1 MNDFEH
7 QYLNLLRK
15 VKEKG
20 VYSKNRTGINTYKIW
35 GAQMHIDLQRGFPLL
50 TTKKMH
56 WKSGVH
62 ELLWMIKGDTNI
74 QYLLKNGVTFWTEWP
89 FIRYQQEKPKMSG
102 LMMADPM
109 LLTQQEKEFIAGKIS
124 NLELGVIL
132 KNSIAAKTKLFE
144 SEIINNDEFAEK
156 WGSIGDFGYGG
167 LWAKFPYSEY
177 YELPKGVSYIGDRK
191 GYIQKAFNQIE
202 AVIKDLKTN
211 PDSRRIIISAWH
223 PYHSNRKEDA
233 LLPACHNYVQFG
245 TEPLSESER
254 LDLWQKTFPL
264 SDGRVPSYLPNFE
277 GKDFHARFDK
287 DNIPKYRLNCYYSM
301 RSNDIFLGSPYNNF
315 FYALFTHL
323 LANQLNMIPGM
334 LVYSGADVHL
344 YENHVEQAKLQLTRT
359 PKELPKLK
367 IKTPGKSIFDITIDD
382 LELVGY
388 NPDAAIKADVAV

>member
-1 MNDFEH
+1 MNNYET
-7 QYLNLLRK
+7 QYLNLLSNIL
-15 VKEKG
+15 EKG
-20 VYSKNRTGINTYKIW
+20 IKSNNRTGIPTRKLW
-35 GAQMHIDLQRGFPLL
+35 GAQMHIDLQQGFPLL

-89 FIRYQQEKPKMSG
+89 YQKYLASNKNGGTSVSAFSPES
-102 LMMADPM
+102 M
-109 LLTQQEKEFIAGKIS
+109 LFSQKEF
-124 NLELGVIL
+124 EQ
-132 KNSIAAKTKLFE
+132 T
-144 SEIINNDEFAEK
+144 IINNDEFAK
-156 WGSIGDFGYGG
+156 QWGSIGEFGYGG
-167 LWAKFPYSEY
+167 LWARFPYSEY

-191 GYIQKAFNQIE
+191 GYIQKTVNQVE
-202 AVIKDLKTN
+202 AAINDLKTN
-211 PDSRRIIISAWH
+211 PDSRRIIITAWH

-245 TEPLSESER
+245 TEELSFGER
-254 LDLWQKTFPL
+254 LDLYYQTADEKGCV
-264 SDGRVPSYLPNFE
+264 SPSEEMMN
-277 GKDFHARFDK
+277 H
-287 DNIPKYRLNCYYSM
+287 IPKYRLNCYYSM

-323 LANQLNMIPGM
+323 LANELNMVPGM

-388 NPDAAIKADVAV
+388 NPDAAIKAEVAV